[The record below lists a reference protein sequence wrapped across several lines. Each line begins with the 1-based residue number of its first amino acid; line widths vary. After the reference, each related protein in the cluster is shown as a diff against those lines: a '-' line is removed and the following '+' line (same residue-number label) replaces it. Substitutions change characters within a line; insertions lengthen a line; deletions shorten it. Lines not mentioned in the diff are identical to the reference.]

1 MYKVLS
7 KDIIENEILPHLSTA
22 KRGYETKSCLI
33 EVINSILYKLKTGI
47 QWHMLPVKSLFS
59 DVVLSYKTV
68 YWHFRKWSKNGEWE
82 HSWLHILDNYKS
94 MLDLS
99 TSSIDGSHTR
109 ALRGGEEVEFQ
120 TRKMSKT
127 TNALYLTDNQG
138 IPIAIS
144 SPVSGN
150 HHDLYQIEDRL
161 SELFQTLEKA
171 SILTDGLFVNADAGF
186 DAKEF
191 RATCSEY
198 GIIPNTAINP
208 RNGLNDETII
218 FDEELYEQRY
228 TIERT
233 NAWMDSYRTLL
244 NRFETTVSSW
254 KAFNYIAFIT
264 IFLKKIYK
272 NKKSR

>member
-1 MYKVLS
+1 MYKVLD

-22 KRGYETKSCLI
+22 KRGFETKSCLV
-33 EVINSILYKLKTGI
+33 EVINSILYKLKTGV

-82 HSWLHILDNYKS
+82 NSWLHILENYKS
-94 MLDLS
+94 ILDLS

-127 TNALYLTDNQG
+127 TNALYLADNQG

-150 HHDLYQIEDRL
+150 HHDLYQIGSHLD
-161 SELFQTLEKA
+161 ELFQTLGKVNIA
-171 SILTDGLFVNADAGF
+171 TDGLFINADAGF
-186 DAKEF
+186 DSKEF
-191 RATCSEY
+191 RGKCFEY
-198 GIIPNTAINP
+198 GMIPNMAINP
-208 RNGLNDETII
+208 RNGTNDEIII
-218 FDEELYEQRY
+218 FDEVLYEQRY

-254 KAFNYIAFIT
+254 IAFNYIAFMA

>member
-1 MYKVLS
+1 MYKVLG

-22 KRGYETKSCLI
+22 KRGFETKSCLI
-33 EVINSILYKLKTGI
+33 EVINSILYKLKTGV
-47 QWHMLPVKSLFS
+47 QWYMLPVESLFS

-82 HSWLHILDNYKS
+82 SSWLHILENNKS

-99 TSSIDGSHTR
+99 TCSIDGSHTR

-144 SPVSGN
+144 SPKSGN
-150 HHDLYQIEDRL
+150 HHDLYQIDCRL
-161 SELFQTLEKA
+161 DELFQALEKA
-171 SILTDGLFVNADAGF
+171 DIATNGLFVNADAGF
-186 DAKEF
+186 DSKDF
-191 RATCSEY
+191 RNKCYEY
-198 GIIPNTAINP
+198 GIIPNIAINP
-208 RNGLNDETII
+208 RNGNNDEII
-218 FDEELYEQRY
+218 VFDQMLYEQRY

-244 NRFETTVSSW
+244 NRFETTISSW

>member
-22 KRGYETKSCLI
+22 KRGFETKSCLI

-82 HSWLHILDNYKS
+82 HSWLHILNNYKS

-99 TSSIDGSHTR
+99 ISSIDGSHTR

-120 TRKMSKT
+120 SRKMSKT

-150 HHDLYQIEDRL
+150 HHDLYQIGDSL

-171 SILTDGLFVNADAGF
+171 NILTDGLFVNADAGF

-191 RATCSEY
+191 RNKCSEY

-218 FDEELYEQRY
+218 FDEVLYEQRY

>member
-7 KDIIENEILPHLSTA
+7 KDIIEKEILPHLSRA
-22 KRGYETKSCLI
+22 KRGYETKSCLV

-47 QWHMLPVKSLFS
+47 QWHMLPMESLFS

-68 YWHFRKWSKNGEWE
+68 YWHFRKWSKNGEWLN
-82 HSWLHILDNYKS
+82 SWLHILDNNKS
-94 MLDLS
+94 ELDLS

-127 TNALYLTDNQG
+127 TNALYFTDNQG
-138 IPIAIS
+138 MPIAMS
-144 SPVSGN
+144 TPVSGN
-150 HHDLYQIEDRL
+150 HHDLFEIDTHL
-161 SELFQTLEKA
+161 SELFQTLKKA
-171 SILTDGLFVNADAGF
+171 NIATDGLFVNADAGF
-186 DAKEF
+186 DSKEF
-191 RATCSEY
+191 RSKCFEY
-198 GIIPNTAINP
+198 GIIPNTATNP
-208 RNGLNDETII
+208 RNGDSDELII
-218 FDEELYEQRY
+218 FDKMLYEQRY

-244 NRFETTVSSW
+244 NRFETTIANW
-254 KAFNYIAFIT
+254 MAFNYIAFMT
-264 IFLKKIYK
+264 IFLKKIYR

>member
-1 MYKVLS
+1 
-7 KDIIENEILPHLSTA
+7 
-22 KRGYETKSCLI
+22 
-33 EVINSILYKLKTGI
+33 
-47 QWHMLPVKSLFS
+47 
-59 DVVLSYKTV
+59 
-68 YWHFRKWSKNGEWE
+68 
-82 HSWLHILDNYKS
+82 

-127 TNALYLTDNQG
+127 TNALYFTDNQG

-150 HHDLYQIEDRL
+150 HHDLYRIEDRMD
-161 SELFQTLEKA
+161 ELFQTLEKA
-171 SILTDGLFVNADAGF
+171 NIATDGLFVNADAGF
-186 DAKEF
+186 DSKEF
-191 RATCSEY
+191 RGKCSEY
-198 GIIPNTAINP
+198 GIVPNTAINP
-208 RNGLNDETII
+208 RNGANDDMII
-218 FDEELYEQRY
+218 FDEMLYEQRY

-244 NRFETTVSSW
+244 NRFETTISSW
-254 KAFNYIAFIT
+254 KAFNYIAFIA

>member
-1 MYKVLS
+1 
-7 KDIIENEILPHLSTA
+7 
-22 KRGYETKSCLI
+22 
-33 EVINSILYKLKTGI
+33 
-47 QWHMLPVKSLFS
+47 MLPVDSLFS
-59 DVVLSYKTV
+59 SVVLSYKTV

-82 HSWLHILDNYKS
+82 SSWLYLLDNYKS

-109 ALRGGEEVEFQ
+109 ALRGGEQVEFQ
-120 TRKMSKT
+120 TCKMSKT

-138 IPIAIS
+138 IPIAMS

-150 HHDLYQIEDRL
+150 HHDLYQIDCHL
-161 SELFQTLEKA
+161 DELFQTLEKA
-171 SILTDGLFVNADAGF
+171 NISTDGLFVNADAGF

-191 RATCSEY
+191 RNKCYEY
-198 GIIPNTAINP
+198 GVIPNTSVNP
-208 RNGLNDETII
+208 RNGVNDELII
-218 FDEELYEQRY
+218 FDNVLYVQRY

-244 NRFETTVSSW
+244 NRFDTTVSSW
-254 KAFNYIAFIT
+254 KAFNYIAFMA

-272 NKKSR
+272 IKKSR

>member
-22 KRGYETKSCLI
+22 KRGFETKSCLI
-33 EVINSILYKLKTGI
+33 EVINSILYKLKTGV
-47 QWHMLPVKSLFS
+47 QWHMLPVESLFS

-82 HSWLHILDNYKS
+82 ISWLHILNNYKS
-94 MLDLS
+94 QLDLS

-109 ALRGGEEVEFQ
+109 ALRGGEEVEYQ
-120 TRKMSKT
+120 TRKKSKT

-150 HHDLYQIEDRL
+150 HHDLYQIDRRL
-161 SELFQTLEKA
+161 DELFQTLKMA
-171 SILTDGLFVNADAGF
+171 DIATDGLFINADAGF
-186 DAKEF
+186 DSKEF
-191 RATCSEY
+191 RNKCFEY
-198 GIIPNTAINP
+198 GIVPNTGINL
-208 RNGLNDETII
+208 RNGIGDEVII
-218 FDEELYEQRY
+218 FDEMLYEQRY

-244 NRFETTVSSW
+244 NRFETTISSW
-254 KAFNYIAFIT
+254 TAFNYIAFIT

>member
-1 MYKVLS
+1 M
-7 KDIIENEILPHLSTA
+7 
-22 KRGYETKSCLI
+22 
-33 EVINSILYKLKTGI
+33 
-47 QWHMLPVKSLFS
+47 
-59 DVVLSYKTV
+59 
-68 YWHFRKWSKNGEWE
+68 
-82 HSWLHILDNYKS
+82 
-94 MLDLS
+94 DLS

-120 TRKMSKT
+120 ARKMSKT

-150 HHDLYQIEDRL
+150 HHDLYQVEDRMD
-161 SELFQTLEKA
+161 ELLQTLEKA
-171 SILTDGLFVNADAGF
+171 NIATDGLFVNADAGF
-186 DAKEF
+186 DSKDF
-191 RATCSEY
+191 RRKCYEY
-198 GIIPNTAINP
+198 EIVPNTAINP
-208 RNGLNDETII
+208 RNGTIDDMII
-218 FDEELYEQRY
+218 FDEMLYENRY

-244 NRFETTVSSW
+244 NRFDTTITSW

-272 NKKSR
+272 YKKSR

>member
-22 KRGYETKSCLI
+22 KRGFKTKSCLVEI
-33 EVINSILYKLKTGI
+33 INSILYKLKTGI
-47 QWHMLPVKSLFS
+47 QWYLLPVDSLFS

-82 HSWLHILDNYKS
+82 SSWFHILENSKCE
-94 MLDLS
+94 LDLS

-109 ALRGGEEVEFQ
+109 ALRGGEEVDFQ
-120 TRKMSKT
+120 ARKKSKT

-138 IPIAIS
+138 LPIAIS

-150 HHDLYQIEDRL
+150 HHDLYQIEARL
-161 SELFQTLEKA
+161 DELFTTLKSA
-171 SILTDGLFVNADAGF
+171 NISTDGLFVNADAGF
-186 DAKEF
+186 DSQSF
-191 RATCSEY
+191 RDKCSEY
-198 GIIPNTAINP
+198 GVIANTALNS
-208 RNGLNDETII
+208 RNGSENENIL
-218 FDEELYEQRY
+218 FDDELYEHRY

-244 NRFETTVSSW
+244 NRFETIIANW
-254 KAFNYIAFIT
+254 KSFNYIAFMVILFKN
-264 IFLKKIYK
+264 I
-272 NKKSR
+272 NKKQKSR